1 MSYKDAILVLTHMY
15 AAMMDNINTIPKPI
29 NILVSGATASNVFVV
44 EVAVRATVASCCSE
58 AERNKEKGTVLTL
71 DDTTNDVLLVG

>member
-1 MSYKDAILVLTHMY
+1 
-15 AAMMDNINTIPKPI
+15 MMDNINTIPKPI

-44 EVAVRATVASCCSE
+44 EVVRATVASCCSE
-58 AERNKEKGTVLTL
+58 EERNKEKGTVLML